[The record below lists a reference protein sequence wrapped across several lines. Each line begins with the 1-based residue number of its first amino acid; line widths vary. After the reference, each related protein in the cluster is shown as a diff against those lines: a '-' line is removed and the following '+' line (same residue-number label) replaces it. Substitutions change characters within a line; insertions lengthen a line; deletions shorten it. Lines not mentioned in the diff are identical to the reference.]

1 MKTFRILVLEDD
13 LGALS
18 VIMNRL
24 FRIEQAMQV
33 NNTGDIAVTVLSEYT
48 QVEEYAN
55 NTEQEF
61 DLVLLD
67 RDCRA
72 CGSFHILD
80 LKKFNPYKVI
90 AISTYPE
97 YNDAAKDLGVEVS
110 LRKDYE
116 KIEKWGDELRILIKS
131 KLNI

>member
-24 FRIEQAMQV
+24 FRIEQELNDA
-33 NNTGDIAVTVLSEYT
+33 GDIAVTVLSEYT

-72 CGSFHILD
+72 CGSFHVLD
-80 LKKFNPYKVI
+80 FKKFNPDKII

-97 YNDAAKDLGVEVS
+97 YNKSAKEFGVEVA

-116 KIEKWGDELRILIKS
+116 KIEEWGDELQVLIKN
-131 KLNI
+131 KLQIK